1 MTEVFHLDVKPAH
14 LDEIRRILSKHVPA
28 FEVIAFGSRVRGDAR
43 PWSDLDLAVSGP
55 TALHWNDLG
64 KLREAFQES
73 ELPFRVE
80 VMDWDTASPEFKRAV
95 EQDCTVLQP
104 RQ

>member
-1 MTEVFHLDVKPAH
+1 MTEALHLDVKPAH
-14 LDEIRRILSKHVPA
+14 LDEIRRILSEHVPG

-55 TALHWNDLG
+55 ATLHWNDLG
-64 KLREAFQES
+64 KLTEAFQES

-80 VMDWDTASPEFKRAV
+80 VMDWDTASPEFKRAI
-95 EQDCTVLQP
+95 EQERTVLQP

>member
-1 MTEVFHLDVKPAH
+1 MTEEIHIDLTQAH
-14 LDEIRRILSKHVPA
+14 LAEIRRILSEHVSG

-55 TALHWNDLG
+55 ATLHWNDLG